1 MSGRSVDRIDP
12 DNLPAVLKVKELS
25 QLLRI
30 PLTRTYE
37 LIERGEI
44 PCVRLGRSIRIPRSV
59 VVRLLGVE
67 GPTET
72 N

>member
-1 MSGRSVDRIDP
+1 MSERGVDRIDP

-59 VVRLLGVE
+59 VVRLLDVE

-72 N
+72 D

>member
-1 MSGRSVDRIDP
+1 MTGKDCSGLGP
-12 DNLPAVLKVKELS
+12 ENLPPVLKVKELS
-25 QLLRI
+25 NLLRI

-59 VVRLLGVE
+59 VARLLDVE
-67 GPTET
+67 RKD
-72 N
+72 

>member
-1 MSGRSVDRIDP
+1 MKEYRDDGIGP
-12 DNLPAVLKVKELS
+12 ENLPSVLKVKELS

-44 PCVRLGRSIRIPRSV
+44 PCIRLGRSIRIPRSV
-59 VVRLLGVE
+59 VLKLLDVDSSNKGD
-67 GPTET
+67 
-72 N
+72 